1 MMDLKDIILLVV
13 PILMNGFFIFVFQAW
28 VSNKI
33 SQKKREREFK
43 YNVMKQYHEIL
54 QLINNS
60 CNEIIK
66 ESYNTEDFSC
76 EFLSVVDGIW
86 KAKEYMD
93 SNLFDLK
100 SVKETY
106 LRIERSWNRISSL
119 STKQDSMEKAKFNTE
134 LSILFD
140 DFHEV
145 LVCSIKEVRKEMS
158 NLL

>member
-33 SQKKREREFK
+33 SQKKREREFR
-43 YNVMKQYHEIL
+43 YNIMKQYHEIL

-66 ESYNTEDFSC
+66 ESYKNKDFTY
-76 EFLSVVDGIW
+76 EFLIIADGVW

-93 SNLFDLK
+93 SNSFDLE

-106 LRIERSWNRISSL
+106 VKIEIYWNRVSSL
-119 STKQDSMEKAKFNTE
+119 SIKQDSMEKAVFNTE
-134 LSILFD
+134 FSNLFN
-140 DFHEV
+140 DFHNV
-145 LVCSIKEVRKEMS
+145 LLDSIKEVRKGMKNS
-158 NLL
+158 L